1 MDEIYLVLR
10 RIYLLMI
17 SPLVSKPTL
26 KNWEVSPP
34 ILDSY
39 VVLKTQ
45 KA

>member
-10 RIYLLMI
+10 RIYLLI
-17 SPLVSKPTL
+17 IFHLVREPML
-26 KNWEVSPP
+26 KNWEVSHP

-39 VVLKTQ
+39 VVLKTR